1 MREIPITQVGSL
13 GSLFPGAQL
22 AMALAS
28 IAAGNTAG
36 QLWLADAGAAL
47 LWDKGNNV
55 IAIAGPAGEGG
66 RRAVADA
73 IETQI
78 RPRALAERRAY
89 FKARP
94 LSPEWEAALPEL
106 FAGVVLRPSRSLFYG
121 YGSAQPPQPPEVPGV
136 SFAPIDRALLERADL
151 AGLDA
156 VREEVAWMWPSVE
169 RFCTHGLGQAA
180 LAGGEVV
187 CWCTGEYVS
196 EAACGIG
203 IATSPAFQRRGIAT
217 AAARRFV
224 AQALGRGIAPHWEC
238 SDENA
243 ASMRVAEKAG
253 FAPIEA
259 ATYWAGSLAGATP

>member
-1 MREIPITQVGSL
+1 
-13 GSLFPGAQL
+13 
-22 AMALAS
+22 
-28 IAAGNTAG
+28 
-36 QLWLADAGAAL
+36 
-47 LWDKGNNV
+47 V
-55 IAIAGPAGEGG
+55 IAIAGRAGEEG

-73 IETQI
+73 IETHI

-106 FAGVVLRPSRSLFYG
+106 FAGVALHPSQSLFYS
-121 YGSAQPPQPPEVPGV
+121 YGSAEPPQPPGVPGV
-136 SFAPIDRALLERADL
+136 SFVPIDRALLARADL
-151 AGLDA
+151 VGLDA

-180 LAGGEVV
+180 LAGDVV
-187 CWCTGEYVS
+187 ACWCTGEYVS

-203 IATSPAFQRRGIAT
+203 IATNPAFQRRGIAT
-217 AAARRFV
+217 AVARRFV

-243 ASMRVAEKAG
+243 ASMRVAEKVG
-253 FAPIEA
+253 FAPIEEAMYWVGSFAQA
-259 ATYWAGSLAGATP
+259 AP